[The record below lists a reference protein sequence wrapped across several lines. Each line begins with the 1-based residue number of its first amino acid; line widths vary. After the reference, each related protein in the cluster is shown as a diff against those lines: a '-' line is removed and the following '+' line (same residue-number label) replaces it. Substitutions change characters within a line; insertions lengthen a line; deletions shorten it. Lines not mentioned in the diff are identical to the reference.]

1 VTKKASTLAITLED
15 KLALQKRVKELEA
28 ERNQARKRL
37 FDAQDE
43 IDVKRDEI
51 ISGIE
56 EELKVNE
63 TRQVVLLI
71 RWKLA

>member
-1 VTKKASTLAITLED
+1 LAITLED